1 MIGASHR
8 ATGLLLLLAFA
19 TMGLSSGCAGKKKQ
33 AEIEFLPPDE
43 SYAMGVE
50 FLEQRN
56 LRKAAD
62 VLSGIDYYTHPEARF
77 QLEPLVR
84 IALADATFYQETNL
98 ALIDART
105 MYLDFVTLYSDHPR
119 APYAQFQAGICMLA
133 QVNDPSRDQ
142 TQTYDAISDFR
153 MVQQRW
159 PNSLYAG
166 AADAMIITSEAV
178 LADHEMLVA
187 RYYMKRKKYVAA
199 GERFRNILR
208 DFPEYP
214 DKESVYFLLGRALLK
229 VNNTAEGRVY
239 LDKLI
244 TDYPNSRYLHH
255 AERELEQA
263 GGRLNTDLQTRP

>member
-8 ATGLLLLLAFA
+8 AMGMLLLLAFA
-19 TMGLSSGCAGKKKQ
+19 TTGLPTGCAGKKKQ
-33 AEIEFLPPDE
+33 AEIEFLPPQE
-43 SYAMGVE
+43 SYAMGIDL
-50 FLEQRN
+50 LEQRN

-62 VLSGIDYYTHPEARF
+62 VLSGIDYYTHPESRLE
-77 QLEPLVR
+77 LEPLVR

-105 MYLDFVTLYSDHPR
+105 MYLDFVTLYADHPR

-153 MVQQRW
+153 HVQQRW

-166 AADAMIITSEAV
+166 AAEAMIVTSEAV
-178 LADHEMLVA
+178 LGDHEMLVA
-187 RYYMKRKKYVAA
+187 RYYMKRKNFRAA
-199 GERFRNILR
+199 EERLRNILR

-214 DKESVYFLLGRALLK
+214 DKESVYFLLGRSLLK
-229 VNNTAEGRVY
+229 VQNTAEGRIY

-263 GGRLNTDLQTRP
+263 GGRLDTDLKTTP